1 MCDRGGGRVALNSFV
16 NRQSS
21 GKTPD
26 FVKPFLS
33 ALTQI
38 HEGDAANRA
47 DYIAH
52 AERGLEVLRGGRDE
66 AVITAFA
73 RGSIGLQADHTHYFN
88 GFALMLPMHRGIGVA
103 LTRNL
108 DGQSR
113 LIVDGTDGI
122 EMFSRMS
129 PLPESASDTV
139 RLFKCVMDALDFPD
153 DEQIDIS
160 VASGIPAGLVP
171 SFAAAFAVGAHRAL
185 EELRGTGVSDIV
197 RIENCRRA
205 IENFLGRRFSP
216 AYIRVSNIQETH
228 SFVLVDTQSLS
239 FVPVDVP
246 ESERPGWGLIDT
258 HEVPAMLSPEEKLGI
273 VETITKRLKDR
284 KFVDIASIRDI
295 EHRDIDEAEKLL
307 SRRHRS
313 TFRFLVTENRRVQ
326 QLVTAIR
333 RKDWQLCGT
342 ILLISHEARR
352 TEWRSTTPS
361 QEEVVDLTERFS
373 HEGVYGA
380 TQTGESSCILVVGQP
395 FSIPGFLDEVRKM
408 GSKDGVPAPDAIVL

>member
-1 MCDRGGGRVALNSFV
+1 MNSYV
-16 NRQSS
+16 NRTSS

-52 AERGLEVLRGGRDE
+52 AVRALENLKEGPDQEIVS
-66 AVITAFA
+66 AFA

-88 GFALMLPMHRGIGVA
+88 GFALMLPMHRGIGIA
-103 LTRNL
+103 IARRAEGL
-108 DGQSR
+108 SR
-113 LIVDGTDGI
+113 LIVDGTEGV
-122 EMFSRMS
+122 ESFSRMS
-129 PLPESASDTV
+129 PALESASDTI
-139 RLFKCVMDALDFPD
+139 RLLRYVMDAFGLPD
-153 DEQIDIS
+153 DTQIDIA

-171 SFAAAFAVGAHRAL
+171 SFASAFAVGVHRAL
-185 EELRGTGVSDIV
+185 EELHGEIV
-197 RIENCRRA
+197 LDSTRIEQCKNA
-205 IENFLGRRFSP
+205 IENFLGHRFSP
-216 AYIRVSNIQETH
+216 AYVRVSNIREAH

-239 FVPVDVP
+239 FVPMDVP
-246 ESERPGWGLIDT
+246 DSEQPGWGLIDT
-258 HEVPAMLSPEEKLGI
+258 HEVLPMLYPPEKLAV
-273 VETITKRLKDR
+273 VEAITNRLKER
-284 KFVDIASIRDI
+284 KYRDILSIRDI
-295 EHRDIDEAEKLL
+295 EHRDIEEAEKLL

-342 ILLISHEARR
+342 ILLISHEARKA
-352 TEWRSTTPS
+352 EWKATTDR
-361 QEEVVDLTERFS
+361 QDAVVDLIERFS

-380 TQTGESSCILVVGQP
+380 TQTGESSCVLVVGQP

-408 GSKDGVPAPDAIVL
+408 ASNDGVRAPEAIVL